1 MRKLFYFF
9 FRFIL
14 GIYLILYGIKGLSEM
29 NDTKEI
35 SLRHLDI
42 MVKNIKNYLIPLILT
57 NKIKPNIIF
66 IIKILNLSFIYG
78 GFLLSFGFKMGK
90 WILAFGLSL
99 ECFLIGSV
107 RIHIDELDFCSAL
120 TYFSLIGSILILK
133 K

>member
-1 MRKLFYFF
+1 
-9 FRFIL
+9 
-14 GIYLILYGIKGLSEM
+14 M

-78 GFLLSFGFKMGK
+78 GLIMSLGFKMGK
-90 WILAFGLSL
+90 WIVAFALSL
-99 ECFLIGSV
+99 ECFLVGSM
-107 RIHIDELDFCSAL
+107 RIHIDELDYCSLL
-120 TYFSLIGSILILK
+120 TYLSLIGVVLIIK
-133 K
+133 N